1 MGSSPSPSAAEASQ
15 LSAATSR
22 AFDIQKIAIIGAGP
36 SGLAAAKHLLA
47 VGAFAQID
55 VFEQQAGVG
64 GVWNYSARPSDAPLP
79 IPQTGDAR
87 QCPPDPPVAADS
99 SPGSAPLFPSP
110 MYDDLHTNIPH
121 TLMRF
126 SDLAFP
132 DGCEIFPPRQAVQEY
147 LVRYARDV
155 RHLIRFSTQVT
166 DVSPHPSS
174 PCSSADGSGSGISQD
189 RNWEQEERWDV
200 RTTDLLTGATS
211 TATYDAVVVASG
223 HYATPYVPDLPGL
236 RAFAAAA
243 PPGAVAHSKTYRRP
257 EPYAG
262 KKVLVVGNSASGL
275 DIAAQIARAG
285 ARHPVLVSARSPAA
299 PEALAHLGPGCE
311 EVPEIARFL
320 ADGREV
326 RFRKR
331 RGEDDGEEKDR
342 HPGAGKAKEAE
353 ADALEEKPEEDA
365 EEGEEGRVET
375 GIDRVLFCTGYLY
388 TFPFLRSLMM
398 GDGDGDSQHPR
409 QQQEEQPLVTDG
421 RRVHGLARHLLHA
434 AHPTL
439 AFPGLPIKVIPF
451 PLVEAQMA
459 VVARLWS
466 NRLPRPPRAELERW
480 GREDEERWR
489 LSREGAPGDEK
500 NKSKQKGFHVFP
512 KGGDGRYINEMH
524 DWAMRAAGPGP
535 GRGEGPG
542 KEPPYWREVE
552 WWQRGVYAEAKM
564 RFEETGKNATSLEEL
579 GFRFEPSANV
589 RPDAGGLKE
598 DSAGLDVAG

>member
-1 MGSSPSPSAAEASQ
+1 MGTSPSPPAAEAAR
-15 LSAATSR
+15 LSAGNPR
-22 AFDIQKIAIIGAGP
+22 AFDIRKIAIIGAGP

-47 VGAFAQID
+47 VGAFAQVD
-55 VFEQQAGVG
+55 VFEQQAEVG
-64 GVWNYSARPSDAPLP
+64 GVWNYSARPSGAPLP

-87 QCPPDPPVAADS
+87 CCPPDPPVAAEPS
-99 SPGSAPLFPSP
+99 SGSAPPLFPSP

-132 DGCEIFPPRQAVQEY
+132 EGCEIFPPRRTVQEY

-166 DVSPHPSS
+166 DVSPHASS
-174 PCSSADGSGSGISQD
+174 SCSSADGSGSGISPDQD
-189 RNWEQEERWDV
+189 WDQEERWDV

-211 TATYDAVVVASG
+211 KATYDAVVVASG
-223 HYATPYVPDLPGL
+223 HYATPYVPDVPGL

-262 KKVLVVGNSASGL
+262 KKVLVIGNSASGL

-299 PEALAHLGPGCE
+299 PETLAHLGPGCD
-311 EVPEIARFL
+311 EVPEVARFF
-320 ADGREV
+320 ADGRGV

-331 RGEDDGEEKDR
+331 QGDGDGKGRDKD
-342 HPGAGKAKEAE
+342 PGANG
-353 ADALEEKPEEDA
+353 LEEKPEEDA

-375 GIDRVLFCTGYLY
+375 DIDCVLFCTGYLY
-388 TFPFLRSLMM
+388 MFPFLRSLMM
-398 GDGDGDSQHPR
+398 GDGEGGSRPRR
-409 QQQEEQPLVTDG
+409 QQGEQPLVTDG

-451 PLVEAQMA
+451 PLAEAQMT

-480 GREDEERWR
+480 GREDEERW
-489 LSREGAPGDEK
+489 LSGEGARGNERSK
-500 NKSKQKGFHVFP
+500 NRQKGFHVFP

-524 DWAMRAAGPGP
+524 DWAMRAVGPGR

-542 KEPPYWREVE
+542 KEPPYWGEVE

-589 RPDAGGLKE
+589 RPDAGGLKG
-598 DSAGLDVAG
+598 DSADLDIAG

>member
-1 MGSSPSPSAAEASQ
+1 MGTYPSPSVAETPQ
-15 LSAATSR
+15 LGADNPR
-22 AFDIQKIAIIGAGP
+22 AFDIRKIAIIGAGP

-47 VGAFAQID
+47 VGAFAQVD
-55 VFEQQAGVG
+55 VFEQQAEVG
-64 GVWNYSARPSDAPLP
+64 GVWNYSARPSEAPLP

-87 QCPPDPPVAADS
+87 RCPPDPPVAAEPS
-99 SPGSAPLFPSP
+99 SGSAPPLFPSP

-132 DGCEIFPPRQAVQEY
+132 EGCEIFPPRQAVQEY
-147 LVRYARDV
+147 LVRYAHDV

-166 DVSPHPSS
+166 DVSPHSS
-174 PCSSADGSGSGISQD
+174 SSCSPADGGGSGISRD
-189 RNWEQEERWDV
+189 RNWDQEERWDV

-223 HYATPYVPDLPGL
+223 HYATPYVPDVPGL

-243 PPGAVAHSKTYRRP
+243 PPGAVAHSKMYRRP

-275 DIAAQIARAG
+275 DIAAQIAGAG

-299 PEALAHLGPGCE
+299 PEALAHLGPGCD
-311 EVPEIARFL
+311 EIPQVARFF
-320 ADGREV
+320 ADGRGV

-331 RGEDDGEEKDR
+331 RGDDDDQGRDKD
-342 HPGAGKAKEAE
+342 PGAGEGKDAE
-353 ADALEEKPEEDA
+353 ADGLQEKPEGDA
-365 EEGEEGRVET
+365 EEGGEGRVET
-375 GIDRVLFCTGYLY
+375 DIDCVLFCTGYLY

-398 GDGDGDSQHPR
+398 GDGNGDSRPW
-409 QQQEEQPLVTDG
+409 QQQREQPLVTDG

-434 AHPTL
+434 ARPTL

-451 PLVEAQMA
+451 PLAEAQMA

-480 GREDEERWR
+480 GREDEERW
-489 LSREGAPGDEK
+489 LSGEGARGNERSK
-500 NKSKQKGFHVFP
+500 NGQKGFHVFP

-535 GRGEGPG
+535 GRGDGPG
-542 KEPPYWREVE
+542 KEPPYWGEVE

-579 GFRFEPSANV
+579 GFRFEPSADV
-589 RPDAGGLKE
+589 RPDAGGLKG
-598 DSAGLDVAG
+598 DSADLDVAG

>member
-1 MGSSPSPSAAEASQ
+1 MGSFPPLSAADAPQ
-15 LSAATSR
+15 LSAAEPR
-22 AFDIQKIAIIGAGP
+22 AFDDIQKIAIVGAGP

-55 VFEQQAGVG
+55 VFEQQAEVG
-64 GVWNYSARPSDAPLP
+64 GVWNYSARPSEAPLP

-87 QCPPDPPVAADS
+87 HCPPDPPVAAES
-99 SPGSAPLFPSP
+99 SSGLVPLFPSP

-132 DGCEIFPPRQAVQEY
+132 EGCEIFPPRQAVREY

-166 DVSPHPSS
+166 DVSPHTTGDSPSS
-174 PCSSADGSGSGISQD
+174 SDGGGSGISQG
-189 RNWEQEERWDV
+189 RNWDQEERWDV

-211 TATYDAVVVASG
+211 MATYDAVVVASG
-223 HYATPYVPDLPGL
+223 HYATPYVPDVPGL

-243 PPGAVAHSKTYRRP
+243 APGAVAHSKTYRRP

-275 DIAAQIARAG
+275 DIAAQIAQAG

-311 EVPEIARFL
+311 EVPEVARFF
-320 ADGREV
+320 ADGRGV

-331 RGEDDGEEKDR
+331 WGEDDGKEKGKG
-342 HPGAGKAKEAE
+342 PGTGKGMGAE
-353 ADALEEKPEEDA
+353 ADGLGEKPEEDV
-365 EEGEEGRVET
+365 EEEEEGRVGT
-375 GIDRVLFCTGYLY
+375 DIDCVLFCTGYLY

-398 GDGDGDSQHPR
+398 GGGAGDSHPR
-409 QQQEEQPLVTDG
+409 QQQKEQPLVTDG
-421 RRVHGLARHLLHA
+421 RRVHGLARHLLHTA
-434 AHPTL
+434 YPTL

-451 PLVEAQMA
+451 PLAEAQMA

-480 GREDEERWR
+480 GREDEERW
-489 LSREGAPGDEK
+489 LSREGARGNEK
-500 NKSKQKGFHVFP
+500 KGFHVFP
-512 KGGDGRYINEMH
+512 KDGDGRYINEMRN
-524 DWAMRAAGPGP
+524 WAMWAMGPGP

-542 KEPPYWREVE
+542 KEPPYWGEVE

-564 RFEETGKNATSLEEL
+564 RFEETGKKARSLEEL
-579 GFRFEPSANV
+579 GFRFEPSANT
-589 RPDAGGLKE
+589 RPDAGGLE
-598 DSAGLDVAG
+598 WDWAEPAYG